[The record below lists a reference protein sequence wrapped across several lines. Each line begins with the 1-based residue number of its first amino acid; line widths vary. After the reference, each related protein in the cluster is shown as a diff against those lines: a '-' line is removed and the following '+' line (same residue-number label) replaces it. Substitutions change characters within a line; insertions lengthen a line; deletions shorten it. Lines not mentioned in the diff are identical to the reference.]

1 METSNAEE
9 FLSGRRKNEPY
20 FPWFGCLLGGEG
32 TCMKFI
38 PSTLS
43 RDDEIEGDATRG
55 INILYSPEMVAGK
68 SPSLIPL

>member
-1 METSNAEE
+1 
-9 FLSGRRKNEPY
+9 
-20 FPWFGCLLGGEG
+20 
-32 TCMKFI
+32 MKFI